1 VVNNLAQCSIDATDL
16 VIWTDCDREGE
27 AIGFDIINVCQAQKP
42 GLDVYRAHFS
52 TLTREDLERAAM
64 NLVRPNKNLA
74 DAVNVRQ
81 EVDLRIGASF
91 TRFQTLLL

>member
-1 VVNNLAQCSIDATDL
+1 MVNILAQCSIDATDL

>member
-1 VVNNLAQCSIDATDL
+1 MVNNLAQCYIDATDL

>member
-1 VVNNLAQCSIDATDL
+1 MVNNLAQCSVDATDL

-27 AIGFDIINVCQAQKP
+27 AIGYDIINVCQAQKP
-42 GLDVYRAHFS
+42 SLDVYRAHFS

-74 DAVNVRQ
+74 DAVNVR
-81 EVDLRIGASF
+81 
-91 TRFQTLLL
+91 

>member
-1 VVNNLAQCSIDATDL
+1 MNNLAQCSIDATDL

>member
-1 VVNNLAQCSIDATDL
+1 MVNNLAQCSIDATDL